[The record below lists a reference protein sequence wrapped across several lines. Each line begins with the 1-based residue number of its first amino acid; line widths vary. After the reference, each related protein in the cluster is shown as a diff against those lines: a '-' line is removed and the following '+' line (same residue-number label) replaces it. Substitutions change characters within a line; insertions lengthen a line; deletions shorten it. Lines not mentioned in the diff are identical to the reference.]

1 MRNVV
6 TLPTSRIQLKQ
17 RKTIKP
23 HSPGDNNLNF
33 MTKNELILQRLEQ
46 IRFVIAAQNHA
57 LAMLLPNKSDKL
69 HSLRESDC
77 DIGLTVLVE
86 PGCKQLFL
94 DDIRWLSDIQHIAFE
109 FRRSPGHF
117 RFLFSDGIFCD
128 LTIVEKQ
135 ELEPREIKNNSIAWL
150 HSTMDS
156 EIFDVAVP
164 QSTRHSPDTIEEYR
178 DPQWLLG
185 ELLTNL
191 LIGLRRYNEGDKLSA
206 FYLIQHHALSRLL
219 TLVEN
224 WEQKQGSESVSL
236 HIEHQSFEQ
245 NFPQLAD
252 IVAGFAQGYEASPRS
267 AMAILD
273 YVEQHESINYFIKDQ
288 ILNLIKPHSN
298 LH

>member
-1 MRNVV
+1 
-6 TLPTSRIQLKQ
+6 
-17 RKTIKP
+17 
-23 HSPGDNNLNF
+23 

-46 IRFVIAAQNHA
+46 IRFVVSAQNHT
-57 LAMLLPNKSDKL
+57 LAMLLPDKSSKL
-69 HSLRESDC
+69 HSLRDNDC
-77 DIGLTVLVE
+77 DIGLTLLVE
-86 PGCKQLFL
+86 PGCKQLFQH
-94 DDIRWLSDIQHIAFE
+94 DIRWLSDIQHIAFE

-135 ELEPREIKNNSIAWL
+135 ELEPCEIENNRIAWL

-164 QSTRHSPDTIEEYR
+164 QSSRQSPDSIEEHGE
-178 DPQWLLG
+178 PQWLLG

-224 WEQKQGSESVSL
+224 WEPKQGASQMGQ
-236 HIEHQSFEQ
+236 HCGHKSFEQ

-252 IVAGFAQGYEASPRS
+252 LVAGFAQGYEASPRS
-267 AMAILD
+267 ALAILD